1 TRITH
6 TATGLPQTVTRPDLK
21 SEHYEWNALN
31 RLTRHVQPSGAT
43 ARWTY
48 TPEGFT
54 ASHTD
59 AEGRQERQ
67 EYGEYGELLGLI
79 NGNGAAYRF
88 AHDAAGRV
96 REERRPDGT
105 ARVYHWQHN

>member
-1 TRITH
+1 MATSPFPGRWLAKPAKTREKDDELNCPVKVTDALGQTTRITH

-54 ASHTD
+54 
-59 AEGRQERQ
+59 
-67 EYGEYGELLGLI
+67 
-79 NGNGAAYRF
+79 
-88 AHDAAGRV
+88 
-96 REERRPDGT
+96 
-105 ARVYHWQHN
+105 